1 MAPKQSASEWLLGNA
16 ELDAGSWSG
25 LDESGPDKLGV
36 GLFFNSNPQDGAIR
50 VISIVPGSAAH
61 KSGLLELHDQLIAV
75 ENENV
80 FGWSLK
86 VVRQRVHGSPGSHVT
101 LDFKRER
108 RSGKGEPESSKFRV
122 NLMRGSP
129 QYIAYQDMFGPANAS
144 QLDALVLQKREEQKF
159 NSMVEKELKLEQAR
173 FAEAQERRRNAEAD
187 EAGLREELQRFCLPA
202 PHHAAPTMARDSMT
216 GRCELR
222 RAAVRQKNG
231 IEGRDCD
238 AHVYLCSVT
247 RQQQSRATLTR
258 KLARV
263 RRLQRELFEEE
274 VPAPPHSPI
283 SVAGPPS
290 SVSCEQD
297 SCCFSMHRLT
307 LIGVLCQNVFQLHRT
322 RGGWVSGEHR
332 KWRGGAAA
340 AARLGA
346 PGISTVVTRT
356 DRFLVFGQC

>member
-1 MAPKQSASEWLLGNA
+1 MAAHRLMAPKQSASEWLLGNA

-187 EAGLREELQRFCLPA
+187 EAGLREELQRFCHP
-202 PHHAAPTMARDSMT
+202 APTMARDSVT

-222 RAAVRQKNG
+222 RAQSAAVRRKNG
-231 IEGRDCD
+231 IKRRDCD
-238 AHVYLCSVT
+238 AHVYFRGVT
-247 RQQQSRATLTR
+247 PQQQSRATLTR
-258 KLARV
+258 MLHHV

-274 VPAPPHSPI
+274 VPAHPPSPI
-283 SVAGPPS
+283 SVAGHPS

-297 SCCFSMHRLT
+297 PCSFSMHRLT

-322 RGGWVSGEHR
+322 
-332 KWRGGAAA
+332 AAA
-340 AARLGA
+340 GCQANIENGVEELQLLRDSARQASALW
-346 PGISTVVTRT
+346 
-356 DRFLVFGQC
+356 